1 MTVRLAVLS
10 AGIVSFSQTKLKR
23 EVLVPSPSHP
33 EPPRTIPPTQPGW
46 EASLRWSLGP
56 LPACRPQRRI
66 PHRLLLRVSTIL
78 SPHPEGHTPRS
89 TIPPGAWEEG
99 TAAITQVSSFPG
111 AGGVRPFRG
120 GDSSTRAGHACPL
133 LLPRTLPSC
142 HGGSDDAPG
151 TGCFCME
158 PGART
163 LLGSSLHPRTEEESS
178 TASLGGTRV
187 H

>member
-1 MTVRLAVLS
+1 MGGLPPMES
-10 AGIVSFSQTKLKR
+10 GP
-23 EVLVPSPSHP
+23 PSSLPTT
-33 EPPRTIPPTQPGW
+33 EKNPPTASCSASQP
-46 EASLRWSLGP
+46 S
-56 LPACRPQRRI
+56 
-66 PHRLLLRVSTIL
+66 

-89 TIPPGAWEEG
+89 TTPPGGWEEG

-142 HGGSDDAPG
+142 HGGADDAPG
-151 TGCFCME
+151 TGCFYME

-178 TASLGGTRV
+178 TASLGGTSV